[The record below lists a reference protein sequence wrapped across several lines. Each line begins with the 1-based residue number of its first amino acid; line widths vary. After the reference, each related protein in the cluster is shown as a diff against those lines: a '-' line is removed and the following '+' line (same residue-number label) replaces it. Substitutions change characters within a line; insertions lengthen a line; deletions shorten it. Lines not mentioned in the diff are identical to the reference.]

1 MSSEYYADAL
11 RDPSADFY
19 QQKPQN
25 VIGVENQ
32 ATLTYAN
39 RLFRRVMSVM
49 EIKNIPD
56 TWHADAIKRDLFTYG
71 YLFIYNFPAYGI
83 LPARCSFY
91 GESYDFLPT
100 NVIITNPVLG
110 EHECD
115 INEGVLIKLQTDF
128 QGAMPLVMRYAQ
140 RLANC
145 DAAADISLFNSRM
158 AYLIEAEDKQAAQSI
173 KKSMDKVYSG
183 EPFVVVR
190 KDLMGKGINFL
201 SQNVK
206 QNFIANDVITAKISI
221 VNEFL
226 SEIGI
231 NNAPEK
237 RERLNTAEVNVNNDA
252 IVNAVYDWYL
262 NIKMAE
268 KDINKKFNLNI
279 KFEFPFLRKDSNND
293 STTVNQST
301 GSLANRSV
309 IV

>member
-11 RDPSADFY
+11 RDPIADFY

-32 ATLTYAN
+32 STLTYAN

-71 YLFIYNFPAYGI
+71 YLFVYNFPAYGI
-83 LPARCSFY
+83 LPTRCSFY

-115 INEGVLIKLQTDF
+115 INDGVLIKLQTDF

-190 KDLMGKGINFL
+190 KDFMGKGINFL

-206 QNFIANDVITAKISI
+206 QT
-221 VNEFL
+221 
-226 SEIGI
+226 
-231 NNAPEK
+231 
-237 RERLNTAEVNVNNDA
+237 
-252 IVNAVYDWYL
+252 
-262 NIKMAE
+262 M
-268 KDINKKFNLNI
+268 
-279 KFEFPFLRKDSNND
+279 
-293 STTVNQST
+293 
-301 GSLANRSV
+301 
-309 IV
+309 

>member
-1 MSSEYYADAL
+1 MNDKGYYSDIL
-11 RDPSADFY
+11 KDPIADFC

-25 VIGVENQ
+25 VVGVENQ

-39 RLFRRVMSVM
+39 RLMRRVMSVM

-71 YLFIYNFPAYGI
+71 YLFVYNFPAFGV
-83 LPARCSFY
+83 LPARCTFY

-100 NVIITNPVLG
+100 NVTITNHVLG
-110 EHECD
+110 DYDCNID
-115 INEGVLIKLQTDF
+115 DGVLIKLQTDF
-128 QGAMPLVMRYAQ
+128 QSALPLVMRYSQ

-173 KKSMDKVYSG
+173 KKSMDRVYSG

-252 IVNAVYDWYL
+252 IVNSVYDWYL
-262 NIKMAE
+262 NIKKAE
-268 KDINKKFNLNI
+268 KNINDKFGLNVE
-279 KFEFPFLRKDSNND
+279 FNFPFLRKEGNND
-293 STTVNQST
+293 STTINQSA
-301 GSLANRSV
+301 GSTED
-309 IV
+309 